1 MKQIAWEKTEY
12 EAGHTFGQN
21 FDMQTL
27 PPFLFDGQ
35 RMEFGKAC
43 LQICRRVYPSVVE
56 EMEGIAQGAG
66 MELEKLS
73 AFLFGIYAFPP
84 FQGCSCF
91 AAADEEEIFFGRNSD
106 FLPAAKEQS
115 LSSIYKIEGK
125 KSFLA
130 NSTTPVQV
138 EDGVNEDGLAVGL
151 TFLFPTVRKPGLNA
165 GLLVRYLL
173 EHCSSVPEA
182 IAALG
187 ALPISSMQTLTVA
200 DRQGRMAVVECNCE
214 AMEVRYP
221 KQGERFVAATNH
233 FCAESLWPYQTTM
246 PDRIH
251 SHKRLETLERAL
263 QGKDRY
269 SRTFLQELLAGKQG
283 FLCQYEPREGMDT
296 IWSALYC
303 LRSGEAFFCFDN
315 PSKAPFH
322 KDERFFF

>member
-1 MKQIAWEKTEY
+1 MEQIAWEKTPY
-12 EAGHTFGQN
+12 EAGSHFGQSLEVQTPSGFM
-21 FDMQTL
+21 FDA
-27 PPFLFDGQ
+27 Q
-35 RMEFGKAC
+35 RRAFGKEC
-43 LQICRRVYPSVVE
+43 LKICRRIYPSVVE

-66 MELEKLS
+66 IELEKFS

-91 AAADEEEIFFGRNSD
+91 AAVGEEDVFFGRNSD
-106 FLPAAKEQS
+106 FLPAAREQS

-151 TFLFPTVRKPGLNA
+151 TFVFPTVRKPGLNA

-182 IAALG
+182 IAALQD
-187 ALPISSMQTLTVA
+187 LPISSMQTLTIA
-200 DRQGRMAVVECNCE
+200 DQQGRIAVVECNCE

-221 KQGERFVAATNH
+221 KKGERFVAATNH
-233 FCAESLWPYQTTM
+233 FCSDRLLPYQTTM
-246 PDRIH
+246 VDTIH
-251 SHKRLETLERAL
+251 SHERLETLERSL
-263 QGKDRY
+263 RGKDRY
-269 SRTFLQELLAGKQG
+269 SRSFLQELLAGRHG
-283 FLCQYEPREGMDT
+283 FLCQYEPWEGMDT
-296 IWSALYC
+296 IWSVLYC
-303 LRSGEAFFCFDN
+303 LRSGEIVCCFDN
-315 PSKAPFH
+315 PSRAPFH

>member
-1 MKQIAWEKTEY
+1 M
-12 EAGHTFGQN
+12 
-21 FDMQTL
+21 
-27 PPFLFDGQ
+27 
-35 RMEFGKAC
+35 
-43 LQICRRVYPSVVE
+43 
-56 EMEGIAQGAG
+56 
-66 MELEKLS
+66 
-73 AFLFGIYAFPP
+73 
-84 FQGCSCF
+84 
-91 AAADEEEIFFGRNSD
+91 
-106 FLPAAKEQS
+106 
-115 LSSIYKIEGK
+115 
-125 KSFLA
+125 
-130 NSTTPVQV
+130 

-187 ALPISSMQTLTVA
+187 ALPISSMQTLTMA

-221 KQGERFVAATNH
+221 EQGERFVAATNH
-233 FCAESLWPYQTTM
+233 FCAERLLPYQTTM
-246 PDRIH
+246 ADRIH

-263 QGKDRY
+263 RGKDRY
-269 SRTFLQELLAGKQG
+269 SRTFLQELLAGKHG
-283 FLCQYEPREGMDT
+283 FLCQYEPWEGMDT

-303 LRSGEAFFCFDN
+303 LRSGEVFFCFDN